1 MALVVLRRY
10 SNLLEAHAAAGA
22 LRAAGLNPTV
32 FDETTGSMLPLH
44 QLYLA
49 GYRLG
54 VPEEQ
59 ASLAAEVLG
68 FGDEPETLERA
79 SEAHEDDDDYEPPRA
94 PPRWTG
100 WWTVLGVLMFVTS
113 FPAGCALV
121 LARRKPTPLR
131 LGVLA
136 VLLLVSAVFWA
147 AVLGSRSG
155 DARPPVFSEPQYPP
169 PAPSPS

>member
-10 SNLLEAHAAAGA
+10 TNLPEAHAAAGA
-22 LRAAGLNPTV
+22 LRAAGLHPSV
-32 FDETTGSMLPLH
+32 FDETTGSVMPLQ

-54 VPEEQ
+54 VPEEEM
-59 ASLAAEVLG
+59 SLAAEVLG
-68 FGDEPETLERA
+68 AARAPEALAYDDEDEE
-79 SEAHEDDDDYEPPRA
+79 DYEPPAA

-100 WWTVLGVLMFVTS
+100 WWTLVGVFMFVVS
-113 FPAGCALV
+113 VPAGCALV

-131 LGVLA
+131 IGVFA
-136 VLLLVSAVFWA
+136 VFVLISAAFWA
-147 AVLGSRSG
+147 ALLAPSQRQ
-155 DARPPVFSEPQYPP
+155 PVFSEPQYPA